1 MTFEE
6 KVNEMKFEIKILE
19 KERSESQARVEKQMA
34 EIDRLLG
41 VKRELKK
48 EEAQASSFY
57 LLY

>member
-6 KVNEMKFEIKILE
+6 KVNKMKSEIKILE
-19 KERSESQARVEKQMA
+19 KERSESWARVEKQMA

-48 EEAQASSFY
+48 EEA
-57 LLY
+57 